1 MRNFYNAMC
10 VAMVIPLSSLT
21 TCLGLVSVGMFL
33 MSFFAYQT
41 GMKLGS
47 AGLGKKDDGADKE

>member
-1 MRNFYNAMC
+1 MC